1 MGSPTAPDPTP
12 GPAPEPSPDPSHL
25 ARAIALAEASVASGG
40 GPFGA
45 VVVRAGEV
53 VGEASNRVVP
63 DHDPTAHAEVGAL
76 RAAARRL
83 GTHDLAGC
91 EVYSSCEPCP
101 MCLAALYWARVER
114 VWYAATRADAAAAG
128 FDDEHLYRE
137 VALPPERRELAVS
150 PLPPGDAPTLDGAAP
165 FRAWAAAEDRI
176 PY

>member
-1 MGSPTAPDPTP
+1 MGSPSPHDPARTA
-12 GPAPEPSPDPSHL
+12 L
-25 ARAIALAEASVASGG
+25 MRRAVALAEASVADGG

-45 VVVRAGEV
+45 LVVRDGRV
-53 VGEASNRVVP
+53 LGEASNRVVA
-63 DHDPTAHAEVGAL
+63 DADPTAHAEVGAL
-76 RAAARRL
+76 RAAGRLL
-83 GTHDLAGC
+83 GTHDLSGC

-137 VALPPERRELAVS
+137 VALEPDRRELPVRPLAPDPEDAV
-150 PLPPGDAPTLDGAAP
+150 DGTAP
-165 FRAWAAAEDRI
+165 FRAWAAFDERT